1 MEQWEPVAHM
11 RRRISDA
18 MPRGGK
24 LTVQTANVTLDE
36 ISARELADLAPGRY
50 VRLSISDTR
59 IGMDAEVP

>member
-1 MEQWEPVAHM
+1 M